1 MSNDPIPPSPQG
13 EHRHAYHQELDD
25 LKTSIVRLGAMV
37 CETIPKGTEVM
48 LGGDLQKAQGLIDAD
63 DQIDQLSLE
72 IEEQCYLLIARQAPM
87 AGDLRRIIT
96 VTKVVG
102 ELERSADL
110 MVNVCKS
117 ARRMY
122 GSPLSPKIRGVIS
135 AMSGEASKL
144 MRMAID
150 SFADADESKAA
161 ALGDVDDTLDQL
173 NRDMVGA
180 IFEAHSDGHID
191 LAAAVSLALV
201 ARYYERIGDHAVNI
215 GERVVYMVTGWLP
228 EHDAVLRQEHRR
240 SRATSSGQVGEAAGE
255 TGGDEESA
263 S

>member
-13 EHRHAYHQELDD
+13 EHRLAYHHEMDELAA
-25 LKTSIVRLGAMV
+25 SIVRLGAMV
-37 CETIPKGTEVM
+37 GETIPAGTEV
-48 LGGDLQKAQGLIDAD
+48 LLNGDLQQAQELIKGDDA
-63 DQIDQLSLE
+63 IDRLALE
-72 IEEQCYLLIARQAPM
+72 IEERCYSVIALQAPM
-87 AGDLRRIIT
+87 AGDLRRI
-96 VTKVVG
+96 VTIIKMVG

-122 GSPLSPKIRGVIS
+122 GSPLSPAIRGVIA
-135 AMSGEASKL
+135 AMSDEAAKL
-144 MRMAID
+144 MRMSVDA
-150 SFADADESKAA
+150 FADADESKAA
-161 ALGDVDDTLDQL
+161 ALGDIDDTLDQL

-180 IFEAHSDGHID
+180 IFAAHNEERID

-228 EHDAVLRQEHRR
+228 EQNAVLRMAYREHNDQG
-240 SRATSSGQVGEAAGE
+240 AEGESG
-255 TGGDEESA
+255 
-263 S
+263 